1 MSASLGKGLVIARV
15 NSCPGK
21 EDDHAPGYTTVDF
34 RKGQI
39 AQSLNESDVLPFH
52 DILDA
57 KMVNAALASAGVT
70 FKERIY
76 TLFVTLSMFLSQV
89 LDPDHSCRAAV
100 ARLIVWL
107 AVNHRK
113 PCSPETNSYCDAR
126 QRLPLEVIVELVH
139 QTAHKIEAGASDQ
152 WLWKGRRTSL
162 IDGSTSSMPDT
173 PENQR
178 AFPQANTQGIGL
190 GFPVMRYVALI
201 SLATGVVRDL
211 ALGPY
216 KGKETGETALFRTLL
231 DGLERGEI
239 VLGDRYFASYF
250 MIAELLL
257 RGVDGLFRMH
267 QRRKFDFR
275 GGRPLG
281 FEDHVVTWTKPAR
294 PKWMD
299 EETYAQIPN
308 QMEIRELRFKVQRPG
323 FRVNE
328 LVLVTTMLDAEE
340 YTKEELAD
348 LFLQRWNIELDL
360 RSIKD
365 VLQMDVLRCKTPE
378 MVEKEIWIHLLAYN
392 LIRGMAAKAA
402 EAHDKQPRLISFK
415 GTLQTMTAFQ
425 EALRWALP
433 PDRQRLVAGRLR
445 AIAHH
450 AVGDRP
456 GRVEPRA
463 NKRRPKCQKLLM
475 ELRKQA
481 RKRLMQAA

>member
-1 MSASLGKGLVIARV
+1 MPQATRRWISEKVKSLS
-15 NSCPGK
+15 NSN
-21 EDDHAPGYTTVDF
+21 A
-34 RKGQI
+34 
-39 AQSLNESDVLPFH
+39 LPFS

-57 KMVNAALASAGVT
+57 EMVNSALAAAGVT

-76 TLFVTLSMFLSQV
+76 TPFVTLCMFLSQV

-100 ARLIVWL
+100 ARLVVWL
-107 AVNHRK
+107 VVNHRK
-113 PCSPETNSYCDAR
+113 PCSPDTNSYSDAR
-126 QRLPLEVIVELVH
+126 QRLPLAVIVELVH
-139 QTAHKIEAGASDQ
+139 QTARKIEAGASDQ
-152 WLWKGRRTSL
+152 WLWKGRRVSI

-178 AFPQANTQGIGL
+178 AFPQANTQKMGL
-190 GFPVMRYVALI
+190 GFPVVRYVALI

-231 DGLERGEI
+231 DGLESGEI
-239 VLGDRYFASYF
+239 VLGDRCFASYF
-250 MIAELLL
+250 MIAELLQ

-267 QRRKFDFR
+267 QRRKFNFR
-275 GGRPLG
+275 GGRQLG
-281 FEDHVVTWTKPAR
+281 FEDHVATWTKPER
-294 PKWMD
+294 PEWMD

-308 QMEIRELRFKVQRPG
+308 ELEIRELRFKVQQPG
-323 FRVNE
+323 FRVKE

-348 LFLQRWNIELDL
+348 LFLQRWNIELEL

-392 LIRGMAAKAA
+392 LIRGVAAKAA
-402 EAHDKQPRLISFK
+402 EAHDKQPRLLSFK

-425 EALRWALP
+425 DALRQATP
-433 PDRQRLVAGRLR
+433 RVRECLVEAMLR
-445 AIAHH
+445 AISVHE
-450 AVGDRP
+450 VGDRF

-463 NKRRPKCQKLLM
+463 NKRRPKAQRYLM
-475 ELRKQA
+475 EPRRQA
-481 RKRLMQAA
+481 RKRLLRAA

>member
-1 MSASLGKGLVIARV
+1 MPQATRRWISEKV
-15 NSCPGK
+15 K
-21 EDDHAPGYTTVDF
+21 
-34 RKGQI
+34 
-39 AQSLNESDVLPFH
+39 SLNESNVLPFH
-52 DILDA
+52 EILDA
-57 KMVNAALASAGVT
+57 EMVNAALASAGVT
-70 FKERIY
+70 FKQRIF
-76 TLFVTLSMFLSQV
+76 TPFVTLCMFLSQA

-107 AVNHRK
+107 VVNDRE
-113 PCSPETNSYCDAR
+113 PCSPETNSYSDAR
-126 QRLPLEVIVELVH
+126 HRLPLEVIVELVH
-139 QTAHKIEAGASDQ
+139 QTASKTEAGASDK
-152 WLWKGRRTSL
+152 WLWKGRRTTL

-178 AFPQANTQGIGL
+178 AFPQANTQKKGL
-190 GFPVMRYVALI
+190 GFPLVRYVALI
-201 SLATGVVRDL
+201 PLATGVVRDL

-231 DGLERGEI
+231 DVLESGEI

-250 MIAELLL
+250 MIGELRD

-275 GGRPLG
+275 GGRQLG
-281 FEDHVVTWTKPAR
+281 FEDHVVTWTKPPR
-294 PKWMD
+294 PEWMD
-299 EETYAQIPN
+299 EETYAQVPN
-308 QMEIRELRFKVQRPG
+308 EMKIRELRFKFQKPG

-365 VLQMDVLRCKTPE
+365 VLQMDVLRCMTPE

-392 LIRGMAAKAA
+392 LIRGVAAKAA
-402 EAHDKQPRLISFK
+402 EAHDKQPRRISFK

-433 PDRQRLVAGRLR
+433 PDRQRLVAEMLR
-445 AIAHH
+445 AIAQH

-463 NKRRPKCQKLLM
+463 NKRRPKALQFLM
-475 ELRKQA
+475 EPRKQA
-481 RKRLMQAA
+481 RKRLLQAA